1 MLKAFLVDCRKVS
14 RERGHPQL
22 VNISLPVRH
31 IEPLAVLHSIFEPGE
46 RHFYLERPNAE
57 EALAGAEAVV
67 EARFG
72 GPDRFRK
79 AQQFGKKI
87 LENTIAYGRLDGPF
101 TGPQFLCGFTF
112 SEVEPKG
119 SVFESGA
126 VFIPRWQVSRKAGHY
141 AAVAN
146 LMVDSSSDL
155 DLLADKVWGAHEKF
169 SAFDYDH
176 FAAEPPGGRQLL
188 RMEEA
193 GGAEGFER
201 SVRRALTD
209 IQSGRYQKVVLAR
222 ALDLEMNQPYEPLVY
237 LNRLRE
243 QFSGC
248 YAFSFA
254 NGRGQSF
261 IGVTPERLVRLRS
274 GGMRTMALAGTV
286 SRGATAAEDA
296 RLGRRLLESRKDL
309 HEHEVVIEAIRRRLG
324 QHGLEA
330 KAEGPPRLMRLSNVQ
345 HLLTPIEAA
354 TGERHILE
362 LLDCLHPTPA
372 VGGSPREVTT
382 SIIDELEPFD
392 RGLYAGA
399 LGYFNRYGEGEF
411 VVAIRSALIDGQRA
425 RLYAGSGIVEGS
437 DPGMEKEETDLK
449 LRAMLPSL
457 SS

>member
-1 MLKAFLVDCRKVS
+1 MLKAFLTDCRKVS
-14 RERGHPQL
+14 RERGHAQL

-67 EARFG
+67 EEGFR
-72 GPDRFRK
+72 GPDRFGEAKRFAAK
-79 AQQFGKKI
+79 T
-87 LENTIAYGRLDGPF
+87 LENTIAFGRIDGPLM
-101 TGPQFLCGFTF
+101 GPQFLCGFTF
-112 SEVEPKG
+112 SEVEPERPI
-119 SVFESGA
+119 FESGA

-146 LMVDSSSDL
+146 LVVDETSDL

-169 SAFDYDH
+169 SAFDYDQ
-176 FAAEPPGGRQLL
+176 FAARPPGGRQLL
-188 RMEEA
+188 RTEEA
-193 GGAEGFER
+193 GGADGFER
-201 SVRRALTD
+201 SVRRALGD
-209 IQSGRYQKVVLAR
+209 IGSGRYRKVVLAR

-243 QFSGC
+243 EFSGC

-261 IGVTPERLVRLRS
+261 IGVTPERLVRLRA
-274 GGMRTMALAGTV
+274 GRMRTMALAGTV
-286 SRGATAAEDA
+286 SRGTTAAEDA

-309 HEHEVVIEAIRRRLG
+309 HEHEVVIEAIRRRLTEV
-324 QHGLEA
+324 GLQA
-330 KAEGPPRLMRLSNVQ
+330 QAEGPPSLMRLSNVQ

-354 TGERHILE
+354 TGDRHILD
-362 LLDCLHPTPA
+362 LVDCLHPTPA

-399 LGYFNRYGEGEF
+399 LGYFNREGEGEF
-411 VVAIRSALIDGQRA
+411 VVAIRSALIDGKRA

-457 SS
+457 SA